1 MYAGPHNERT
11 AHVRPRSTARQVALK
26 PRTHL
31 SHPYASG
38 ARCSLRS
45 SRVRPWVRPC
55 ASRRVIVVNTNQEPR
70 SVDELEHSH
79 NTLLPSVYD
88 SGVCNRDWLRAA
100 GRQRSSRRVFAAF
113 AQREPASPLCTQC
126 EDTRLMFD
134 SDPYA
139 GNYCSFCPT
148 CAYCDVNLSEHE
160 GYNETWSSSDLLTCD
175 RNLLLV
181 PPGPCADNLFGG
193 HQ

>member
-45 SRVRPWVRPC
+45 SRVRPRVRPC
-55 ASRRVIVVNTNQEPR
+55 AGRGVTVMNFDQEPR

-79 NTLLPSVYD
+79 NTLPPSVYD
-88 SGVCNRDWLRAA
+88 SNVCNRHWLRAA
-100 GRQRSSRRVFAAF
+100 ARELDSRRAF
-113 AQREPASPLCTQC
+113 STLAQRALANPLCTEC

-134 SDPYA
+134 TDPYA
-139 GNYCSFCPT
+139 GNYCSYCPT
-148 CAYCDVNLSEHE
+148 CAYCGVNLSEHE

-175 RNLLLV
+175 RNRLLV
-181 PPGPCADNLFGG
+181 PPGPCAASLFGG
-193 HQ
+193 M